1 MNILFVCTGNISRSY
16 LAEMLFKN
24 EVRLNRMEDFF
35 VSSAGTHAC
44 PGTPADPHM
53 GDYLSEIGVP
63 AEGHNA
69 RIISKKDVEWAD
81 LILVMEKIHS
91 EVIKDRWPEAEQKT
105 ELLGRYISPDQSEEE
120 IVDPFGMPLYQYSLV
135 RSEITLAVRS
145 LVKKFLLE
153 RYSDQAQVHSC

>member
-44 PGTPADPHM
+44 PGTSADPRM
-53 GDYLSEIGVP
+53 VDYLSEIGVP
-63 AEGHNA
+63 ADSHEA
-69 RIISKKDVEWAD
+69 RIIHQKDVKWAD

-91 EVIKDRWPEAEQKT
+91 EVIKDRWPGAERKT
-105 ELLGRYISPDQSEEE
+105 ELLGRYISPDQAEEE
-120 IVDPFGMPLYQYSLV
+120 IVDPFGMPLYHYYLV
-135 RSEITLAVRS
+135 RAKITLAVKS
-145 LVKKFLLE
+145 LVKKFLSE
-153 RYSDQAQVHSC
+153 RYSDQAQVYSR